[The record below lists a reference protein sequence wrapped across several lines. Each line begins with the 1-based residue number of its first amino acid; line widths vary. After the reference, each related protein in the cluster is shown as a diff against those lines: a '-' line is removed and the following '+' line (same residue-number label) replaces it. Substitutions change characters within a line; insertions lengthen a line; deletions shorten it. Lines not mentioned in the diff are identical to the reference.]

1 MRKFLIKNSL
11 ITQPLEN
18 LVQTRPSTPR
28 TVTHYHDEDGDD
40 EDSDDKKSD
49 KRSDEESIK

>member
-1 MRKFLIKNSL
+1 M
-11 ITQPLEN
+11 EN